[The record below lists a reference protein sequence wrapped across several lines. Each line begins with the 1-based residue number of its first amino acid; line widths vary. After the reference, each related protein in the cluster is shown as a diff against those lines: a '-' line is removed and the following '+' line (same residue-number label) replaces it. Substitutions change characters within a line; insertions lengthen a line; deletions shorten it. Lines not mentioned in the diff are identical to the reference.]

1 MDPQHQKL
9 AEMLQAIQEEDHDP
23 TPAIDD
29 FILIR
34 RRKYIDGDSQV
45 NIEFSEEIDLETGL
59 GILDIAKLIAIG
71 LLDD

>member
-9 AEMLQAIQEEDHDP
+9 AEMLQAIEEEDHDP
-23 TPAIDD
+23 APAIDY

-45 NIEFSEEIDLETGL
+45 NIEFSEEIDLEIVL
-59 GILDIAKLIAIG
+59 GILEISKLIATG

>member
-1 MDPQHQKL
+1 MSPQHQQL
-9 AEMLQAIQEEDHDP
+9 AEMLQAIQEGDHEANP
-23 TPAIDD
+23 TIDH

-45 NIEFSEEIDLETGL
+45 NIEFSEDIDLETGL